1 MNKKDLK
8 AVLLASALGSAAFV
22 APVMAEENSQ
32 DPVDVNDQTTQ
43 TVPADESTVNE
54 QTTNTESAET
64 DAVKDGWSDDGYYY
78 ENGQMVVSQ
87 FKTIDGKTYYFKW
100 DGSFYKDGAYYIS
113 SDQYYFDVNGVMQTN
128 FEYENKYFGEDGKA
142 VSMQWVQFGNKWRY
156 YGADTTYCTGQFVY
170 MNDEFYAFD
179 DDGFALSGWQKIG
192 DYWYYLTEKGL
203 SLTNQWVDGNMYYV
217 DADGKMVTNKW
228 IDNSNYVG
236 ADGKKTVNTWE
247 QVNGKYKY
255 KLGDGTYAT
264 QRLILDK
271 GKYYAVDY
279 DGYMVTDDTAY
290 VSNYNAVGDSVSG
303 TVHAGKDGVLV
314 KGWYTGVNYKYYF
327 GDDYFEYDNGL
338 YTIDGKIYYFQY
350 GHLVESTT
358 FVNDGKVYSSDSNGV
373 VTLIDTT
380 GQSKWIQSGNYW
392 YYVKDGVALMN
403 TLEEI
408 DGSYYYFDSEGKMVS
423 SQIFYYSDNAKLY
436 ANDDG
441 VVAMNKNAWSKTD
454 DGKVIYY
461 MEDGTLAYGTSL
473 TIDNKIYSFSYDGY
487 LQYGAVYAGDK
498 YYLTDAYGAV
508 TKTVG
513 WKQYNCCWYYAKA
526 DGSIY
531 VDELATVDGKQYYF
545 DFSGK
550 MIFNTTKYVDDK
562 LCYFDT
568 NGVLIDS
575 VDSFTG
581 TKEFHGLTYLNK
593 DGDKYY
599 TGEYGG
605 HYYSMGIMEQSCIV
619 DEKYYVNFN
628 GVIEKGWIKV
638 ENAYYYADPTTGVLV
653 KNKWL
658 QINGTWYYFNYFTM
672 ATGYSY
678 TDDGV
683 YQFSDSGAMIGKV
696 KPGTWYRDPDTNLL
710 NYVQSDGSGFGGPK
724 LVLNGTTY
732 YFKEKYLKGPAHGFI
747 GWDGVAENCAWYD
760 ANTYA
765 YYWTN
770 ATGTGFDTKDGWK
783 KSADGELG
791 YVENGKLVTG
801 FKLIDGKGY
810 YFDFTGYLVKGVTN
824 YRGKAYVID
833 ENGNPVNYKE
843 GWNTLGDE
851 SFFIKN
857 GEALTDTVVDGYYI
871 NKNGLTHTG
880 TGYYYGLGDLILI
893 NGKLAK
899 NQWVEFDHV
908 KYYADENGHMAK
920 NQWIGNHYVNRYGGM
935 VKDAWVKDR
944 YIDENGEYKPNNS
957 TSQETK
963 AGWKQTN
970 GKWWYQHKD
979 GTYTKNDFETISGQ
993 TYYFD
998 ASGYMVTGWKE
1009 INTKD
1014 YFFNASG
1021 VMVKD
1026 NWQGAYYLGSDGAML
1041 TNTFTKDGYYVG
1053 SDGAYYTNR
1062 WVKVDGKYYY
1072 MDANGK
1078 TKKNAW
1084 QGAYYLGKDGVML
1097 TNAFTPDGYYVGSD
1111 GVYVRNQKV
1120 TVDGKVYY
1128 LNADGKVA
1136 KNQWS
1141 GDYYLDGNGNVVKN
1155 KWIGN
1160 YWCGEDGEY
1169 VKNAWVDNNKYY
1181 VGSNGVYVTN
1191 QWVGNYYLNGA
1202 GLVTKNAWVGS
1213 YWCGEDGKYVKSS
1226 WVDNNKYYVGANGIY
1241 VTNQWVGDY
1250 YLNGAG
1256 LVTKNAWVGDYWCGK
1271 DGKYVKNTWAGNY
1284 WCGED
1289 GKYVKN
1295 AWVDNN
1301 KYYVGSNGVYVTNQW
1316 VGNYYLNGAGLVTKN
1331 AWVGSYWCGEDGKY
1345 VKSSWVDNNKYYV
1358 GANGIYVTNQ
1368 WVGDYYLNGAG
1379 LVTKNAWVGNYW
1391 CGSDGKYVKS
1401 AWVDNNRYYVNENG
1415 VYVAGAWE
1423 KDSKGWKYHAGNV
1436 YAKDITLNIN
1446 GTSYT
1451 FDSNGY
1457 MK

>member
-290 VSNYNAVGDSVSG
+290 VSNYNAVGDGVSG

-314 KGWYTGVNYKYYF
+314 KGWYTNSTNITYYF
-327 GDDYFEYDNGL
+327 GDNYFAYGTGL
-338 YTIDGKIYYFQY
+338 YTIEGKQYYFQY
-350 GHLVESTT
+350 ESLVKSRN
-358 FVNDGKVYSSDSNGV
+358 FVYDGKVYIADSNGA
-373 VTLIDTT
+373 VTLMDTT
-380 GQSKWIQSGNYW
+380 GQTKWVQLNGAW
-392 YYVKDGVALMN
+392 YYLKDGVALTN
-403 TLEEI
+403 ALEEI
-408 DGSYYYFDSEGKMVS
+408 DGSYYYFNNEGIKLS
-423 SQIFYYSDNAKLY
+423 SQTFEYDNHKYYADSN
-436 ANDDG
+436 G
-441 VVAMNKNAWSKTD
+441 VVAMKKNTWAQTD
-454 DGKVIYY
+454 NGQTIYY
-461 MEDGTLAYGTSL
+461 KEDGGLVYDTTF
-473 TIDNKIYSFSYDGY
+473 TIDNKLYKFSYEGY
-487 LQYGAVYAGDK
+487 LERGTVSVYDRDGTK
-498 YYLTDAYGAV
+498 YYLTDESGVINQAA
-508 TKTVG
+508 G
-513 WKQYNCCWYYAKA
+513 WKEYRFHWYYAKEGGA
-526 DGSIY
+526 LYTNELTSIG
-531 VDELATVDGKQYYF
+531 GKSYYF
-545 DFSGK
+545 NYSGE
-550 MIFNTTKYVDDK
+550 MVVNSAQYVGDG
-562 LCYFDT
+562 LYYFDT
-568 NGVLIDS
+568 NGELVDS

-581 TKEFHGLTYLNK
+581 TKEFHGLIYLNK
-593 DGDKYY
+593 DGDRYY

-605 HYYSMGIMEQSCIV
+605 RYYSGGVLQQSCIV
-619 DEKYYVNFN
+619 EDKYYIDFN
-628 GVIEKGWIKV
+628 GKIAKGWIKDG
-638 ENAYYYADPTTGVLV
+638 NTYYYGDPTTGVLA

-672 ATGYSY
+672 ATGYCY
-678 TDDGV
+678 TDDGL
-683 YQFSDSGAMIGKV
+683 YQFSESGAMIGKA
-696 KPGTWYRDPDTNLL
+696 KPNTWYRDSYTNLW
-710 NYVQSDGSGFGGPK
+710 NYIQSDGTVFDGPK
-724 LVLNGTTY
+724 LVVNGTTY
-732 YFKEKYLKGPAHGFI
+732 YFAMLGKGGAMGF
-747 GWDGVAENCAWYD
+747 DGRAENCVWYD
-760 ANTYA
+760 NETGIL
-765 YYWTN
+765 YWTN

-783 KSADGELG
+783 KSADGEIG
-791 YVENGKLVTG
+791 YVENGKVVTG
-801 FKLIDGKGY
+801 FKMIDGKGY
-810 YFDFTGYLVKGVTN
+810 YFWNNGYLAKGVTN
-824 YRGKAYVID
+824 YKGKAYVID
-833 ENGNPVNYKE
+833 EDGNLVDYQE
-843 GWNTLGDE
+843 GWNTLGNE
-851 SFFIKN
+851 SFYIKN
-857 GEALTDTVVDGYYI
+857 GVALMDTFVDGNFI
-871 NKNGLTHTG
+871 GGNGLTYTG
-880 TGYYYGLGDLILI
+880 IYYGSNANNVALVH
-893 NGKLAK
+893 GKLAK
-899 NQWVEFDHV
+899 NQWVESNNSKCYV
-908 KYYADENGHMAK
+908 DEKCHIVR
-920 NQWIGNHYVNRYGGM
+920 NQWIDNHYVDRYGYM
-935 VKDAWVKDR
+935 VKDTWVGNR
-944 YIDENGEYKPNNS
+944 YVDANGEYKPNGS
-957 TSQETK
+957 ISQETK

-1084 QGAYYLGKDGVML
+1084 QGAYYLGIDGVML

-1316 VGNYYLNGAGLVTKN
+1316 VGDYYLNGAGLVTEN

>member
-87 FKTIDGKTYYFKW
+87 FKVIDTKTYYFKW
-100 DGSFYKDGAYYIS
+100 DGSFYKDGAYYIG

-217 DADGKMVTNKW
+217 DADGKMVTNRW
-228 IDNSNYVG
+228 IDNSSYVG

-290 VSNYNAVGDSVSG
+290 VSNYNAIGDSVFG

-314 KGWYTGVNYKYYF
+314 KGWYTNSSKTTYYF
-327 GDDYFEYDNGL
+327 GDNYFAYGTGL
-338 YTIDGKIYYFQY
+338 YTIEGKQYYFQY
-350 GHLVESTT
+350 ESLVKSRS
-358 FVNDGKVYSSDSNGV
+358 FVYDGKVYSSDANGV
-373 VTLIDTT
+373 VTLTDTT
-380 GQSKWIQSGNYW
+380 GQTKWVQLNGAW
-392 YYVKDGVALMN
+392 YYLKDGVALTN

-408 DGSYYYFDSEGKMVS
+408 DGSYYYFNNEGIMLS
-423 SQIFYYSDNAKLY
+423 SQTFEYDNHKYYVDSN
-436 ANDDG
+436 G
-441 VVAMNKNAWSKTD
+441 VVAMKKNTWAQTD
-454 DGKVIYY
+454 NGQTIYY
-461 MEDGTLAYGTSL
+461 KEDGGLVYDTTF
-473 TIDNKIYSFSYDGY
+473 TIDNKLYKFSYEGY
-487 LQYGAVYAGDK
+487 LERGTVSVYDRDGTK
-498 YYLTDAYGAV
+498 YYLTDESGVINQTA
-508 TKTVG
+508 G
-513 WKQYNCCWYYAKA
+513 WKEYRFHWYYAKE
-526 DGSIY
+526 DGALY
-531 VDELATVDGKQYYF
+531 TNELTIIGGKSYYF
-545 DFSGK
+545 NYSGE
-550 MIFNTTKYVDDK
+550 MVVNSAQYVGDG
-562 LCYFDT
+562 LYYFDT
-568 NGVLIDS
+568 NGELVDS

-581 TKEFHGLTYLNK
+581 TKEFHGLIYLNK
-593 DGDKYY
+593 DGDRYY

-605 HYYSMGIMEQSCIV
+605 RYYSGGVLQQSCIV
-619 DEKYYVNFN
+619 EDKYYIDFN
-628 GVIEKGWIKV
+628 GKIAKGWIKDG
-638 ENAYYYADPTTGVLV
+638 NTYYYGDPTTGVLA

-672 ATGYSY
+672 ATGYCY
-678 TDDGV
+678 TEDGL
-683 YQFSDSGAMIGKV
+683 YQFSESGAMIGKA
-696 KPGTWYRDPDTNLL
+696 KPDTWYRDSYTNLWK
-710 NYVQSDGSGFGGPK
+710 YIQSDGTVFDGPK
-724 LVLNGTTY
+724 LVVNGTTY
-732 YFKEKYLKGPAHGFI
+732 YFAMLGKGGAMGF
-747 GWDGVAENCAWYD
+747 DGLAENCVWYD
-760 ANTYA
+760 NETGIL
-765 YYWTN
+765 YWTN

-791 YVENGKLVTG
+791 YVENGKVVTG
-801 FKLIDGKGY
+801 FKMIDGKGY
-810 YFDFTGYLVKGVTN
+810 YFWNNGYLAKGVTN
-824 YRGKAYVID
+824 YKGKAYVID
-833 ENGNPVNYKE
+833 ENGNLVDYQE
-843 GWNTLGDE
+843 GWNTLGNE
-851 SFFIKN
+851 SFYIKN
-857 GEALTDTVVDGYYI
+857 GVALMDTFVDGNFI
-871 NKNGLTHTG
+871 GGNGLTYTG
-880 TGYYYGLGDLILI
+880 IYYGSNSNNVALVH
-893 NGKLAK
+893 GKLAK
-899 NQWVEFDHV
+899 NQWIESNNSKCYV
-908 KYYADENGHMAK
+908 DEKGHMLR
-920 NQWIGNHYVNRYGGM
+920 NQWIDNHYVDRYGYM
-935 VKDAWVKDR
+935 VKDTWIGDR
-944 YIDENGEYKPNNS
+944 YVDANGEYKPNGS

-963 AGWKQTN
+963 AEWKQTN

-998 ASGYMVTGWKE
+998 GNGYMVTGWKE
-1009 INTKD
+1009 INNKL

-1021 VMVKD
+1021 VMAKNV
-1026 NWQGAYYLGSDGAML
+1026 WQGAYYLGS
-1041 TNTFTKDGYYVG
+1041 
-1053 SDGAYYTNR
+1053 
-1062 WVKVDGKYYY
+1062 
-1072 MDANGK
+1072 
-1078 TKKNAW
+1078 
-1084 QGAYYLGKDGVML
+1084 DGVML

-1155 KWIGN
+1155 RWVGN
-1160 YWCGEDGEY
+1160 YWCGEDGKY
-1169 VKNAWVDNNKYY
+1169 VKSSWVDNHKYY
-1181 VGSNGVYVTN
+1181 VGSNGIYVTN
-1191 QWVGNYYLNGA
+1191 QWVGDYYLNGA

-1226 WVDNNKYYVGANGIY
+1226 WVDNHKYYVGSNGIY

-1256 LVTKNAWVGDYWCGK
+1256 LVTKNAWVGDYWCGS
-1271 DGKYVKNTWAGNY
+1271 DGKYVKNAWVGSY

-1289 GKYVKN
+1289 GKYVKSS
-1295 AWVDNN
+1295 WVDNN
-1301 KYYVGSNGVYVTNQW
+1301 KYYVGSNGIYVTNQW
-1316 VGNYYLNGAGLVTKN
+1316 VGDYYLNGAGLVTKN

-1345 VKSSWVDNNKYYV
+1345 VKSSWVDNGKYYV
-1358 GANGIYVTNQ
+1358 GSNGVYVTNQ

-1423 KDSKGWKYHAGNV
+1423 QDSKGWKYHAGNV
-1436 YAKDITLNIN
+1436 YAKSITLNIN
-1446 GTSYT
+1446 GTAYK

-1457 MK
+1457 IQK